1 MALRAFLIHYPMAP
15 RSGSAALNIR
25 RELLSMTAARQDLA
39 RTTLSANALL
49 AEQASTSVEPITSAD
64 GADPQPS
71 PPILLSKR
79 SEGRSAN
86 TAAVNRNTGDDAV
99 ELALPVPIKPQ
110 GEAASPSLPSR
121 ERGQRIGFGVRL
133 ARLLTPAVTGLVI
146 LTIAPTATCADELV
160 RVTAER
166 LKLRDR
172 ASTSASVVGEFDRGT
187 LLTVL
192 DRDGQWIKAKAPDG
206 RSGWLD
212 TESAAGGAV
221 SAERH
226 TGDEAGVAVASPGA
240 EPLTTA
246 DAPVQPPE
254 DVAVAA
260 PLASARDTED
270 IGERA
275 VTADRQAGAG
285 ADRGAAEPK
294 AEPLTATAEVPVQAP
309 EEGVAETPPV
319 SAIDTEG
326 AVEDATTT
334 ELQPRDVASRGAA
347 EPKAEPTETLTMA
360 PSADE
365 LVRVTTERLNMRDRP
380 GTDAAV
386 VGALDRGTQLKVV
399 ERDGQWIKAQAPD
412 GRSGWLSA
420 RFLEK
425 PSDGA
430 AGGAVEPVSSAAAAL
445 SAIASQVPR
454 RN

>member
-1 MALRAFLIHYPMAP
+1 M
-15 RSGSAALNIR
+15 
-25 RELLSMTAARQDLA
+25 
-39 RTTLSANALL
+39 
-49 AEQASTSVEPITSAD
+49 
-64 GADPQPS
+64 
-71 PPILLSKR
+71 
-79 SEGRSAN
+79 
-86 TAAVNRNTGDDAV
+86 
-99 ELALPVPIKPQ
+99 
-110 GEAASPSLPSR
+110 
-121 ERGQRIGFGVRL
+121 
-133 ARLLTPAVTGLVI
+133 
-146 LTIAPTATCADELV
+146 
-160 RVTAER
+160 
-166 LKLRDR
+166 
-172 ASTSASVVGEFDRGT
+172 VGEFDRGT

-192 DRDGQWIKAKAPDG
+192 DRDGGWIKAQAPDG

-226 TGDEAGVAVASPGA
+226 TGDEAGVAVAAPGA

-246 DAPVQPPE
+246 AAPVQPPE

-294 AEPLTATAEVPVQAP
+294 AEPLTATAEVPVQAR
-309 EEGVAETPPV
+309 EEGVAGTPPV

-347 EPKAEPTETLTMA
+347 EPNAEPTETLTMA

-365 LVRVTTERLNMRDRP
+365 LVRVTAERLNIRDRPGTDAAVVGALDRGTQLRVVERDGQWVKAEASDGRSGWLSARFLETLPDAKVAVEGATTAGSQAGGATTNTGAERASEPLATAPTAIPAGDEVVRVTAERLNMRDRP

-430 AGGAVEPVSSAAAAL
+430 AGGALEPVSSAAAAL
-445 SAIASQVPR
+445 SGIASQVPR